1 MEVILKQD
9 VPTLGYRG
17 DIVKVKPGYA
27 RNYLIPQKIG
37 VIADEANRKMNAED
51 LKQGA
56 NKLNKLKTNA
66 QEVANNLSNT
76 TIEISVRTGSGGKI
90 FGSVTTLQIA
100 QALKEKG
107 FDIDRRKIH
116 LDDEIK
122 HTGDYQASVDLHKEV
137 KAKVNLK
144 IIGEIT
150 EEK

>member
-17 DIVKVKPGYA
+17 DIVKVKAGYA

-51 LKQGA
+51 LKQGV
-56 NKLNKLKTNA
+56 NKLNKMKTNA
-66 QEVANNLSNT
+66 QDVANNLSNT
-76 TIEISVRTGSGGKI
+76 TIEITVRTGSSGKI

-122 HTGDYQASVDLHKEV
+122 HTGDYQATVDLHKEV

-144 IIGEIT
+144 IIGEVA

>member
-37 VIADEANRKMNAED
+37 VIADAANRKMNEED
-51 LKQGA
+51 LKQGV
-56 NKLNKLKTNA
+56 NKLNKQKTNA
-66 QEVANNLSNT
+66 QDVANNLSNT
-76 TIEISVRTGSGGKI
+76 TIEISVRTGAGGKI

-116 LDDEIK
+116 LDEEIK

-144 IIGEIT
+144 IVGEVA

>member
-1 MEVILKQD
+1 MDIILKQD

-27 RNYLIPQKIG
+27 RNFLIPQRMA
-37 VIADEANRKMNAED
+37 VIADEANRKMNTED

-56 NKLNKLKTNA
+56 NKLNKMKTNA
-66 QEVANNLSNT
+66 QDVANNLSNT
-76 TIEISVRTGSGGKI
+76 TIEIAVRTGAGGKI

-100 QALKEKG
+100 QSLKEKG

-116 LDDEIK
+116 LDAEIK
-122 HTGDYQASVDLHKEV
+122 TTGEYQATVDLHKDV

-144 IIGEIT
+144 IVGAEAA
-150 EEK
+150 E

>member
-17 DIVKVKPGYA
+17 DIVKVKAGYA

-51 LKQGA
+51 LKQGV
-56 NKLNKLKTNA
+56 NKLNKMKTNA
-66 QEVANNLSNT
+66 QDVANNLSNT
-76 TIEISVRTGSGGKI
+76 TIEITVRTGSSGKI

-122 HTGDYQASVDLHKEV
+122 HTGDYQATVDLHKEV

-144 IIGEIT
+144 IIGEIA